1 MMNWTSCGPTTP
13 DEEPPDDNIKTTV
26 TVILVIL
33 IIAIAIGNSL
43 LFKAFHKFPSLRTA
57 SNSILMSLSAADSLT
72 VVVFTLD
79 ISFLALK
86 TKNGLVCT
94 VSAGLT
100 ILLISVIML
109 HLTLISVERFIA
121 VKFALRYQSIVT
133 IRRTVLA
140 SFAVWLWALAVTVI
154 LPHTLRTE
162 DGSIFKGL
170 YHALHPCSTCS
181 PEKEKPMPHAAIGYL
196 IFWVTSVLVI
206 PILVILCSYGYI
218 FLISRKHRREI
229 KDQVNIQGAATTKE
243 EMKGARTVAIV
254 VGGCLVSF
262 VPLLVVTSLR
272 FRGESYHKTRWRRV
286 VKHLVFAFALGFNA
300 CLNPII
306 YGWRNSNF
314 RSAFLAILRCA

>member
-1 MMNWTSCGPTTP
+1 
-13 DEEPPDDNIKTTV
+13 
-26 TVILVIL
+26 
-33 IIAIAIGNSL
+33 
-43 LFKAFHKFPSLRTA
+43 
-57 SNSILMSLSAADSLT
+57 MSLSAADSLT

-86 TKNGLVCT
+86 TNGLVCT

-100 ILLISVIML
+100 ILLISVIIL

-133 IRRTVLA
+133 TRRTVLA

-162 DGSIFKGL
+162 DGNIFKGL
-170 YHALHPCSTCS
+170 YHALHPCSACS
-181 PEKEKPMPHAAIGYL
+181 LEKGKPMPHTAIGYL

-272 FRGESYHKTRWRRV
+272 FRGESYHKTNWRRV
-286 VKHLVFAFALGFNA
+286 MKHLVFVFALGFNA

>member
-13 DEEPPDDNIKTTV
+13 DEEPLDDNIKTTV

-100 ILLISVIML
+100 ILLISVIIV

-133 IRRTVLA
+133 TRRTVLA

-162 DGSIFKGL
+162 DGNIFKGL

-181 PEKEKPMPHAAIGYL
+181 LEKGETNASYSHGISHLLGDVGSCHTNTGHTMLLRIHLPH
-196 IFWVTSVLVI
+196 FS
-206 PILVILCSYGYI
+206 
-218 FLISRKHRREI
+218 
-229 KDQVNIQGAATTKE
+229 
-243 EMKGARTVAIV
+243 
-254 VGGCLVSF
+254 
-262 VPLLVVTSLR
+262 
-272 FRGESYHKTRWRRV
+272 
-286 VKHLVFAFALGFNA
+286 
-300 CLNPII
+300 
-306 YGWRNSNF
+306 
-314 RSAFLAILRCA
+314 